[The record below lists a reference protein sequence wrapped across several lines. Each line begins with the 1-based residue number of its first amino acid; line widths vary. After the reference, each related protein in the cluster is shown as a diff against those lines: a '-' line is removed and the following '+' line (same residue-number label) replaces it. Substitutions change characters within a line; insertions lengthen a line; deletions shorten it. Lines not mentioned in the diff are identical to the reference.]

1 MALSFPV
8 AATRL
13 IAAPLLALALCIFIA
28 PVVWAHAVLL
38 ETSPE
43 DGVRLDVAPREA
55 WLRFNE
61 PVNPV
66 AVRVLDASGETVT
79 APDAMAS
86 DGETLRLAL
95 PDDLKEG
102 SYILSYRVTSGDG
115 HPVAGSIVFGVGTAA
130 GIVTPDLTA
139 SNGIAIAAVVV
150 RALHFAAL
158 LATAGGGFFIIL
170 VLGHRNPVKDRLTAA
185 LCLNAAVAALT
196 AMLGIGLAGANLQG
210 TSLNSL
216 LAGSVWQTGLA
227 TSVGIA
233 GLIALC
239 GLLASMMGLALKGR
253 AGTASL
259 LVGAL
264 LTSASLATTGHAATA
279 PPEWLSRPLVFVHG
293 LMGAYWVG
301 SLWPLIVVLRTTPTA
316 ESVDVVRRFSR
327 LAVAGVIVL
336 VIAGMALSFI
346 QLGGPGAVV
355 TTSYGWVWLVKISL
369 VIVLLVLAVLN
380 RQRLT
385 PALAE
390 GGSASR
396 RHLDRSIRAELGVV
410 AGIIVATASFGL
422 TPPPRALLVQEGA
435 LESHH
440 HEHEPDAV
448 EKQEG
453 AHGYATIVTAGERTA
468 IIETD
473 PAHLGRNQVKA
484 HITGPGGSVLTP
496 LEVTIDLA
504 HPEARIEPIS
514 RTLSVSAQ
522 GTATGDV
529 DLPLAGHWTLTLNV
543 LVSDFEKVVFR
554 TEFVVQKARGP

>member
-1 MALSFPV
+1 
-8 AATRL
+8 
-13 IAAPLLALALCIFIA
+13 
-28 PVVWAHAVLL
+28 
-38 ETSPE
+38 
-43 DGVRLDVAPREA
+43 
-55 WLRFNE
+55 
-61 PVNPV
+61 
-66 AVRVLDASGETVT
+66 
-79 APDAMAS
+79 
-86 DGETLRLAL
+86 L

-158 LATAGGGFFIIL
+158 LATVGGGLFIIL

-390 GGSASR
+390 GGVC
-396 RHLDRSIRAELGVV
+396 L
-410 AGIIVATASFGL
+410 
-422 TPPPRALLVQEGA
+422 PPSP
-435 LESHH
+435 
-440 HEHEPDAV
+440 
-448 EKQEG
+448 
-453 AHGYATIVTAGERTA
+453 
-468 IIETD
+468 
-473 PAHLGRNQVKA
+473 
-484 HITGPGGSVLTP
+484 
-496 LEVTIDLA
+496 
-504 HPEARIEPIS
+504 
-514 RTLSVSAQ
+514 
-522 GTATGDV
+522 
-529 DLPLAGHWTLTLNV
+529 
-543 LVSDFEKVVFR
+543 
-554 TEFVVQKARGP
+554 